1 MINTREIPL
10 SYIHLI
16 LRIQEQDNEALVP
29 TEGDDAF
36 EKYSIRKS
44 YIQKEWLHIQ
54 AESVCWFKT
63 CKVNLFYFEF
73 ETALLKL
80 LTEADVL

>member
-1 MINTREIPL
+1 MAHKTRGLVLINTREIPL

-44 YIQKEWLHIQ
+44 YIQKE
-54 AESVCWFKT
+54 
-63 CKVNLFYFEF
+63 
-73 ETALLKL
+73 
-80 LTEADVL
+80 